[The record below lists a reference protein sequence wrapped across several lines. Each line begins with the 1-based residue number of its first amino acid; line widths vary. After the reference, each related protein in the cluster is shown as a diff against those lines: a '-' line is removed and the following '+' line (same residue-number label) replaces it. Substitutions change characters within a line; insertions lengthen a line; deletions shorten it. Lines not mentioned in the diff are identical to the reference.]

1 MKPNDMFKTNNI
13 DDVNKCIQEN
23 VYKGKTLFT
32 LFPTYYPKLEIG
44 MEYDVVGKK
53 ENRTRI
59 INALKGKNVGVM
71 HIADNFYVF
80 FPASLSAKEKCEI
93 EREANNM
100 ARMYDIID

>member
-13 DDVNKCIQEN
+13 DDVIKCIQEN

-59 INALKGKNVGVM
+59 INALKGKKCGCYAYCRQLLC
-71 HIADNFYVF
+71 I
-80 FPASLSAKEKCEI
+80 FPCITFSQ
-93 EREANNM
+93 REV
-100 ARMYDIID
+100 

>member
-13 DDVNKCIQEN
+13 DDVIKCIQEN

-59 INALKGKNVGVM
+59 INALKGKNVGCY
-71 HIADNFYVF
+71 AYCGQLLCVF
-80 FPASLSAKEKCEI
+80 PCITFSQ
-93 EREANNM
+93 REV
-100 ARMYDIID
+100 